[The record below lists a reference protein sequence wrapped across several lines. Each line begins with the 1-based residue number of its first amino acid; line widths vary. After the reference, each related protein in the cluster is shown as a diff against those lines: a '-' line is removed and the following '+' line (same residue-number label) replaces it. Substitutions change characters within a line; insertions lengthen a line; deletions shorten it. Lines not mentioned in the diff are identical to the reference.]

1 MKRERGLTHEGAD
14 VEPGEVV
21 GDPALPLVDLVAHIT
36 RVHEAPEDEA
46 PEQEDR
52 HRGGDDLRGDGEI
65 EKR

>member
-1 MKRERGLTHEGAD
+1 MTHEGAD

-21 GDPALPLVDLVAHIT
+21 GDPALPLVDLVAHVT

-46 PEQEDR
+46 LEQEDR